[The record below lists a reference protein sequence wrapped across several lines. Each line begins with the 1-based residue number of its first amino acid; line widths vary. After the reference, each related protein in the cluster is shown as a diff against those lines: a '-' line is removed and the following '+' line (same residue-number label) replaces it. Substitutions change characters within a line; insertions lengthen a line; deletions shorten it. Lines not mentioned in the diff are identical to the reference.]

1 MKVAVVTPY
10 FDETLETLERC
21 HASVL
26 AQTHGATHIFVAD
39 GRPRREI
46 ERWDAQHLTLPQSHA
61 DGGDTPRAIA
71 AISALN
77 QGFDAVAF
85 LDADNW
91 YAPDHV
97 ASCVE
102 VCARNGAHVAFA
114 ARTIVLSSG
123 EQCPFDDRDAVERR
137 HVDTSCFFVTRQAG
151 FLLPLWAMIDPKVWQ
166 ACDRIMLAAIQTRG
180 VPHAWTGQRT
190 VYYNSNWGLHFKAM
204 GLQPPADEHHIDWQD
219 VAARYDA
226 EGMRRR
232 FGFDPGVDLMH
243 GNDHAVEDPSERAN
257 IFNRLA
263 IWPEHVDPIDL
274 GEARPVRPRVSS
286 GRRRQAVMGG
296 VVAAI

>member
-10 FDETLETLERC
+10 FDEPLEILERC

-26 AQTHGATHIFVAD
+26 AQTHGATHILVAD
-39 GRPRREI
+39 GHPRRDVQG
-46 ERWDAQHLTLPQSHA
+46 WDAQHLTLPQSHA

-77 QGFDAVAF
+77 QGFDAFAF

-91 YAPDHV
+91 YGPEHI

-102 VCARNGAHVAFA
+102 VCSRKGAHVAFA
-114 ARTIVLSSG
+114 ARTIVLSTG
-123 EQCPFDDRDAVERR
+123 QQCPFDDRDAVEQR
-137 HVDTSCFFVTRQAG
+137 HVDTSCFFVTRQAA

-166 ACDRIMLAAIQTRG
+166 ACDRIMLAAIQTRD
-180 VPHAWTGQRT
+180 VPHAWTGKRT

-204 GLQPPADEHHIDWQD
+204 GLPPPADEHQIDWKG
-219 VAARYDA
+219 VAARYDV
-226 EGMRRR
+226 ECIERR
-232 FGFDPGVDLMH
+232 FGFNPGVDLMN

-263 IWPEHVDPIDL
+263 VWPESVDSFVL
-274 GEARPVRPRVSS
+274 NELRPAQPPVSR
-286 GRRRQAVMGG
+286 GRRSHAGIGG
-296 VVAAI
+296 AVAAI